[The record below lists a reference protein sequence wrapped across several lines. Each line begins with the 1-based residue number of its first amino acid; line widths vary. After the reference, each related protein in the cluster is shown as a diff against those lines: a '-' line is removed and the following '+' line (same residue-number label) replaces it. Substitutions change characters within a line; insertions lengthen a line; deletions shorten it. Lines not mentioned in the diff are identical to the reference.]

1 MTTNGKL
8 NDTHGYHIK
17 PTNSMWNMISCFH
30 LKGPFCQRSNF
41 YYCRKVLSMKNI
53 WINIKTI
60 FFTQNSV
67 ALEVYFSKYRDYIV
81 VYLF

>member
-8 NDTHGYHIK
+8 NDTRGYHIK

-30 LKGPFCQRSNF
+30 LKGPFCQRSQIF
-41 YYCRKVLSMKNI
+41 IIVEVLSMKNI

-60 FFTQNSV
+60 IFLHKTLCCVGSLLQ
-67 ALEVYFSKYRDYIV
+67 YI
-81 VYLF
+81 